1 MHPYLLETF
10 AHDRAAAMHRSASVR
25 VSRLPQRPQRPQRPR
40 QRIGWML
47 ITVGLR
53 LIGDGTTR
61 RHPATIG
68 G

>member
-10 AHDRAAAMHRSASVR
+10 AHDRAAAIARSAGARSKR
-25 VSRLPQRPQRPQRPR
+25 HSR

-47 ITVGLR
+47 VTVGLR
-53 LIGDGTTR
+53 LIGDAPIY
-61 RHPATIG
+61 RHAAPIG

>member
-10 AHDRAAAMHRSASVR
+10 TNDRAAAIARSAGARSTR
-25 VSRLPQRPQRPQRPR
+25 HPR

-47 ITVGLR
+47 VTVGLR
-53 LIGDGTTR
+53 LIGDGTLR
-61 RHPATIG
+61 RHPAPIG

>member
-10 AHDRAAAMHRSASVR
+10 ANDRATAMARSAGVR
-25 VSRLPQRPQRPQRPR
+25 SKRPALYAQPR
-40 QRIGWML
+40 QRIGWVL
-47 ITVGLR
+47 VTVGLR

-61 RHPATIG
+61 RHPAPVG

>member
-10 AHDRAAAMHRSASVR
+10 AHDRATSIARSAGGHANR
-25 VSRLPQRPQRPQRPR
+25 RPERPR
-40 QRIGWML
+40 QRLGWML

-61 RHPATIG
+61 RQPAPIG

>member
-10 AHDRAAAMHRSASVR
+10 AHDRAAAMARSAGVR
-25 VSRLPQRPQRPQRPR
+25 SSRPAVYAQPR

-47 ITVGLR
+47 VTVGLR
-53 LIGDGTTR
+53 MIGDGTTR
-61 RHPATIG
+61 RHAAPVG

>member
-10 AHDRAAAMHRSASVR
+10 AHDRAAAMARSAGAR
-25 VSRLPQRPQRPQRPR
+25 TSRQPR

-47 ITVGLR
+47 VTVGLR

-61 RHPATIG
+61 RHPAPIG